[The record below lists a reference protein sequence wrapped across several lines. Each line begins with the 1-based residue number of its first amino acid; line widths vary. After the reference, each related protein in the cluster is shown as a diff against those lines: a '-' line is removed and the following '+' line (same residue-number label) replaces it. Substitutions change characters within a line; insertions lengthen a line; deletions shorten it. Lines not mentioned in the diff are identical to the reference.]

1 MRGMQASRQQRTT
14 AKADSAAEH
23 RCLLRCFTRTIR
35 AGEAPQQTAGV
46 GVACPANAR
55 VRRSS
60 QQSQEAGQCEE
71 QEGTRRAAFLRYTP
85 EKNSEKNAVAIAT
98 FDMRERKS
106 TNKRKRKGEDACV
119 ACVWLCSYIVT

>member
-23 RCLLRCFTRTIR
+23 RRLLRCFTRTIR
-35 AGEAPQQTAGV
+35 AGETAQQTVGAGV
-46 GVACPANAR
+46 AYAANAR

-71 QEGTRRAAFLRYTP
+71 QECDSLTD
-85 EKNSEKNAVAIAT
+85 SELHGVVTHTLGPLGN
-98 FDMRERKS
+98 
-106 TNKRKRKGEDACV
+106 GCV
-119 ACVWLCSYIVT
+119 Y